1 MKFGSIVL
9 SIALAAKAVN
19 ADDKPCRAT
28 CVTTTEGKEC
38 TFIVSRDEF
47 ASELGY
53 FQFSGID
60 GDCGST
66 NPTLG
71 IEKGATYFF
80 IQSDVSNY
88 YHPLGFAY
96 GADGALDDQDELEP
110 GIRGEGS
117 TSTCTENNSCPAPMY
132 SQGADY
138 LGKYSNNAVI
148 APLTGDDVDPSD
160 DFGLDGYEPQFF
172 NPLGDWIGSE
182 TYSVSLYYPTDNDF
196 EGDFFYFCHIHQFM
210 TGRIKFI
217 DANGNPI
224 TEANHPIIPYDYQ
237 VPSEYDQSCGT
248 FGLDEFQLPNKQCP
262 DKFVCNRPEGAVGK
276 FAECVD
282 SMNCAML
289 AGMTT
294 NVNVDSALALFNHQ
308 MIPHHQN
315 AVNMC
320 KALLISGEAD
330 CDDLSDEDDNACVI
344 NALCQEIINVQNA
357 QIQTMRG
364 VLSGIDGAS
373 QTDDCIVK
381 IKTNNKKEKSDKD
394 SGKTSKSEKSTKSGS
409 ASVSRSSS
417 SDDTPPVEVSSSSS
431 SDDTPP
437 VEVSSSSEDTPPV
450 VVSSSS
456 SSEDVPAPAPV
467 QAPVRGD
474 DD

>member
-9 SIALAAKAVN
+9 SIGLAAKAVN
-19 ADDKPCRAT
+19 ADKPCRAA
-28 CVTTTEGKEC
+28 CVSTAEGKEC

-53 FQFSGID
+53 FQFSGIN

-80 IQSDVSNY
+80 IQEDASNY

-96 GADGALDDQDELEP
+96 GPDGALAEEDELEP
-110 GIRGEGS
+110 GIRGPNS
-117 TSTCTENNSCPAPMY
+117 TSTCESNNSCPAPMY
-132 SQGADY
+132 SQGVKY
-138 LGKYSNNAVI
+138 LGNYSNNALI
-148 APLTGDDVDPSD
+148 SPLTGDDEDPSD
-160 DFGLDGYEPQFF
+160 NFGLDDYEPQFF
-172 NPLGDWIGSE
+172 NPIYDWIGSE
-182 TYSVSLYYPTDNDF
+182 TYSVSLLYPTDNDSKA
-196 EGDFFYFCHIHQFM
+196 DFFYFCHIHQFM

-217 DANGNPI
+217 DSNGDAINQEEDDVVI
-224 TEANHPIIPYDYQ
+224 DYDYQ

-248 FGLDEFQLPNKQCP
+248 FGLDEFQLPNNQCP

-294 NVNVDSALALFNHQ
+294 NVNVDSAIALFNHQ

-320 KALLISGEAD
+320 KALLVSGEAD
-330 CDDLSDEDDNACVI
+330 CDDLSDEEDNACVI

-364 VLSGIDGAS
+364 ILSGIEGAS
-373 QTDDCIVK
+373 QTDDCVVK
-381 IKTNNKKEKSDKD
+381 IKSNNKKEKSSKN
-394 SGKTSKSEKSTKSGS
+394 SKSDGKNSKS
-409 ASVSRSSS
+409 ASSS
-417 SDDTPPVEVSSSSS
+417 SEDTPPVSS
-431 SDDTPP
+431 
-437 VEVSSSSEDTPPV
+437 SSSSEDTPPV
-450 VVSSSS
+450 VISSSSS
-456 SSEDVPAPAPV
+456 SSEDAPV
-467 QAPVRGD
+467 SAPVAAPTPIRGD